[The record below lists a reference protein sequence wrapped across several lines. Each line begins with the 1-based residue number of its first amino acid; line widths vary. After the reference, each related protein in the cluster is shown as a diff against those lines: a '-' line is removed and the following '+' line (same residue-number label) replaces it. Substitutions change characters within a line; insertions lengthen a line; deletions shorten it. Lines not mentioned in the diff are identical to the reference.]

1 VVASEAG
8 LGYDGERIT
17 EEGDMAVSKETLI
30 AAVTKASD
38 DGRLT
43 CEKAHELGKE
53 LDVSLEEIGAVCN
66 ELNIRIKDCQLGCF

>member
-1 VVASEAG
+1 
-8 LGYDGERIT
+8 
-17 EEGDMAVSKETLI
+17 MAVSKETLI
-30 AAVTKASD
+30 AAVTKASG

>member
-1 VVASEAG
+1 
-8 LGYDGERIT
+8 
-17 EEGDMAVSKETLI
+17 MPVSKEKLV
-30 AAVTKASD
+30 AAITKASRE
-38 DGRLT
+38 GRLT

>member
-1 VVASEAG
+1 MP
-8 LGYDGERIT
+8 I
-17 EEGDMAVSKETLI
+17 SKELLI
-30 AAVTKASD
+30 AAVKKASR

>member
-1 VVASEAG
+1 
-8 LGYDGERIT
+8 
-17 EEGDMAVSKETLI
+17 MPVSKEKLI
-30 AAVTKASD
+30 AAIIKASG

-53 LDVSLEEIGAVCN
+53 LEVSLEEIGAVCN